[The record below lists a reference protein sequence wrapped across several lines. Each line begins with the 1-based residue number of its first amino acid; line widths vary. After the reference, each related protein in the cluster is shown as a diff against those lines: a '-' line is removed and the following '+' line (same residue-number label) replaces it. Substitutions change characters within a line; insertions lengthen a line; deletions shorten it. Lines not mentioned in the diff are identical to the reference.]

1 MYSATSLA
9 YFKSMASPLMPMAKV
24 RIGVLLRRAAMAHT
38 KEESSPPDSRKPT
51 LASATSRFST
61 PAISFSRMFQH
72 TVSRSSRQI
81 RSTWVISR

>member
-38 KEESSPPDSRKPT
+38 KEESSPPGQQEAHLGVGHQPLFHPGDQLFPDVP
-51 LASATSRFST
+51 AYRFQVI
-61 PAISFSRMFQH
+61 PADPLH
-72 TVSRSSRQI
+72 LGHI
-81 RSTWVISR
+81 R